1 MIFGDCARIKKC
13 VIHKVGNKL
22 EDEFLLSKDLMV
34 LSDEVEATL
43 LRYIFNGFKAKE
55 YYNLF
60 TEDDFTDNNVY
71 SSVAAIF
78 DNNDSFYDESV
89 ALARHLYSVSESP
102 KVLSGRLLV
111 VHLENCLVDG
121 KTFEAIGL
129 FKIETSAPYMKL
141 SLSGDNYGVEVSI

>member
-22 EDEFLLSKDLMV
+22 EDELLLSKDLMT

-60 TEDDFTDNNVY
+60 SEDDFTDNNVY
-71 SSVAAIF
+71 NSVAAIF
-78 DNNDSFYDESV
+78 DNNDDFYEESV
-89 ALARHLYSVSESP
+89 ALDRKSV
-102 KVLSGRLLV
+102 V
-111 VHLENCLVDG
+111 
-121 KTFEAIGL
+121 
-129 FKIETSAPYMKL
+129 
-141 SLSGDNYGVEVSI
+141 